1 MENVIQVYLRNEF
14 ASIQEYNAFAGE
26 MAEPYRVLVVA
37 NFPANFS
44 EAAAA
49 AAAEHRRQRR
59 PLRRVHALERR
70 HAAAA
75 APRVPPGRPGSR
87 RP

>member
-14 ASIQEYNAFAGE
+14 ARSRSTTRSAGE

-37 NFPANFS
+37 NFPANFT

-49 AAAEHRRQRR
+49 AADEHRGQRR
-59 PLRRVHALERR
+59 PLRRVRA
-70 HAAAA
+70 
-75 APRVPPGRPGSR
+75 
-87 RP
+87 